1 MTEGAASKPDSM
13 LQEKAALRKA
23 TLARRDA
30 LDAAIRARNSQT
42 ITQRILALEAYAE
55 AKVVAAYASFGSE
68 YDTSA
73 FLARILG
80 DGKQLLL
87 PRMDRASHTLKLHDV
102 TELEKDLVAGVWG
115 IREPAPS
122 RPVRSLA
129 TVDFL
134 LVPGVAFTT
143 AGARLGYGGGY
154 YDRLMA
160 SLDARAPRVAAA
172 FDLQVVNSI
181 PESPHDQR
189 VQAVITER

>member
-1 MTEGAASKPDSM
+1 MTQGAASTPDSI

-42 ITQRILALEAYAE
+42 ITQRLLALPAYTKG
-55 AKVVAAYASFGSE
+55 KVIAAYASFGSE
-68 YDTSA
+68 YDTA
-73 FLARILG
+73 TFLARILA

-87 PRMDRASHTLKLHDV
+87 PRMDRDSHTLEMREV
-102 TELEKDLVAGVWG
+102 TDLEKDLVAGVWG

-129 TVDFL
+129 TIDFL
-134 LVPGVAFTT
+134 LVPGVAFTA

-154 YDRLMA
+154 YDRLMG
-160 SLDARAPRVAAA
+160 SLDARVPRLAAA
-172 FDLQVVNSI
+172 FDLQMVNAL

-189 VQAVITER
+189 VQAVITEK

>member
-1 MTEGAASKPDSM
+1 MTEGAASKPDSI

-42 ITQRILALEAYAE
+42 ITQRLLALPAYAE
-55 AKVVAAYASFGSE
+55 AKVIAAYASFGSE
-68 YDTSA
+68 YDTSP
-73 FLARILG
+73 FLARILA

-87 PRMDRASHTLKLHDV
+87 PRMDRASHTLEMREV
-102 TELEKDLVAGVWG
+102 TDLGKDLIAGVWG

-129 TVDFL
+129 TIDFL
-134 LVPGVAFTT
+134 LVPGVAFTA

-154 YDRLMA
+154 YDRLMG
-160 SLDARAPRVAAA
+160 SLDVRVPRIAAA
-172 FDLQVVNSI
+172 FDLQMVNAI

-189 VQAVITER
+189 VQAVITEK

>member
-1 MTEGAASKPDSM
+1 MIEAAAPDSDSI
-13 LQEKAALRKA
+13 LQEKATLRKA

-30 LDAAIRARNSQT
+30 LDAGSRSRDSQA
-42 ITQRILALEAYAE
+42 ITQRLLALQAYAD

-73 FLARILG
+73 LIARILA

-87 PRMDRASHTLKLHDV
+87 PRIDRTSHTLEMRDV
-102 TELEKDLVAGVWG
+102 ANLEKDLVAGVWG
-115 IREPAPS
+115 IREPAPF

-129 TVDFL
+129 TIDFL
-134 LVPGVAFTT
+134 LVPGVAFTA

-154 YDRLMA
+154 YDRLMGT
-160 SLDARAPRVAAA
+160 LGERVPRIAAA
-172 FDLQVVNSI
+172 YELQMVNAL

-189 VQAVITER
+189 VHAVITEK

>member
-1 MTEGAASKPDSM
+1 MTEGAASKPDSI

-42 ITQRILALEAYAE
+42 ITQCILALPAYTE

-68 YDTSA
+68 YDTST
-73 FLARILG
+73 FLACILA

-87 PRMDRASHTLKLHDV
+87 PRMDRASHTLELREV
-102 TELEKDLVAGVWG
+102 TDLEKDLVAGVWG

-129 TVDFL
+129 TIDFL
-134 LVPGVAFTT
+134 LVPGVAFTA

-154 YDRLMA
+154 YDRLMG
-160 SLDARAPRVAAA
+160 SLDARVPRIAAA
-172 FDLQVVNSI
+172 FDLQMVSAL
-181 PESPHDQR
+181 PESSHDQR
-189 VQAVITER
+189 VQAVITEK

>member
-1 MTEGAASKPDSM
+1 MNEGAAPRSDLI

-30 LDAAIRARNSQT
+30 LDAAIRTRDSEA
-42 ITQRILALEAYAE
+42 ITQRLLARPAYAE
-55 AKVVAAYASFGSE
+55 AKIVAAYASFGSE
-68 YDTSA
+68 YDTSK
-73 FLARILG
+73 FLARVLA

-87 PRMDRASHTLKLHDV
+87 PRMDRASHTLEMRHV
-102 TELEKDLVAGVWG
+102 TDLENDLVAGVWG

-129 TVDFL
+129 TIDLL
-134 LVPGVAFTT
+134 LVPGVAFTA

-154 YDRLMA
+154 YDRLMG
-160 SLDARAPRVAAA
+160 SLEARVPRIAAA
-172 FDLQVVNSI
+172 FDLQMVNAL

-189 VQAVITER
+189 VHAVITEK